1 MRPWLPLPPD
11 PSERNGRLTLTCV
24 CHAQD
29 GYGTA
34 RAFRALEQRQGR
46 AARVPI
52 VACSAEVDAGDS
64 CDGAVAAQCRIAGM
78 DDCVVRPMLCMTV
91 SAVHLQATTAR
102 FMYCAYQCTCTH
114 ESPGALAAATH
125 KRFLARRPHL
135 HSTLSAYL
143 RAAATRSVCCRYT
156 DACVPTQGKPLS
168 LQALAALLL
177 KHTGDCGSLRG
188 LPQRLQVSSVTAIAV
203 QVIARGLP
211 ACPIVVHLRTHPL
224 VAGTQQVHECRPA
237 FPARVSTSWPCVHVN
252 ACKMQ
257 YFVGHT
263 PAVNLEKPLQALA
276 AF

>member
-11 PSERNGRLTLTCV
+11 PGERNIRLIPTCV

-52 VACSAEVDAGDS
+52 VACSAEVDAGHS

-78 DDCVVRPMLCMTV
+78 DDCVVRPLLCMTV

-102 FMYCAYQCTCTH
+102 FMYCTYQCTCTH
-114 ESPGALAAATH
+114 ESPGALSAPHTVYV
-125 KRFLARRPHL
+125 LARRALL

-143 RAAATRSVCCRYT
+143 RAAATHSVCCKHT
-156 DACVPTQGKPLS
+156 NACVPMQGKPLS

-188 LPQRLQVSSVTAIAV
+188 LPERLQVSSVTAQAV

-211 ACPIVVHLRTHPL
+211 ACP
-224 VAGTQQVHECRPA
+224 
-237 FPARVSTSWPCVHVN
+237 VS
-252 ACKMQ
+252 
-257 YFVGHT
+257 
-263 PAVNLEKPLQALA
+263 
-276 AF
+276 